1 MLRSLFWVVVSL
13 LVSFNVLAATE
24 TDTLR
29 TASEELISES
39 SHEEKKG
46 YDPVQM
52 IFDHISDSHEW
63 HIMTVGDVHVSVPL
77 PVILYSKERKSLFC
91 FLSSRFHHGHEDYNG
106 FRMLVPAKGGPTEIV
121 EVSQTGE
128 ILQAPM
134 DFSIKKNVAGA
145 LFVCLLMVW
154 VFVSVAKRY
163 KQNPKKAPHG
173 LQNFMEAIIVFVRD
187 DIAKSS
193 IREKYL
199 PRFMPVLLTI
209 FFFVLFCNLLGLVP
223 FIPAG
228 ANLTGN
234 ITVTM
239 VLAMFTFL
247 VTTFNGNKHYWADIF
262 NSPGV
267 PTFLKL
273 PIPLMPIVELSG
285 MLTKPIVLMIRL
297 FANMLS
303 GHMIVLV
310 FFSMIFLFGAMNAV
324 AAYGVSVLSVFF
336 AVFMTLLDVLV
347 SFIQAYVF
355 TMLSAMYFGMATAG
369 HEEGH

>member
-1 MLRSLFWVVVSL
+1 MLRSLLWVVLSL

-24 TDTLR
+24 ADTLR
-29 TASEELISES
+29 VASQKVASES

-46 YDPVQM
+46 YDPVRM

-63 HIMTVGDVHVSVPL
+63 HIMTLGETHVTVPL
-77 PVILYSKERKSLFC
+77 PVILYSKERKELFC

-106 FRMLVPAKGGPTEIV
+106 FRMVVPEKGGPTEIV
-121 EVSQTGE
+121 EVSEAGQL
-128 ILQAPM
+128 LQAPM
-134 DFSIKKNVAGA
+134 DFSITKNVAGA

-154 VFVSVAKRY
+154 VFVSVAKCY
-163 KQNPKKAPHG
+163 KQNPKRAPHG
-173 LQNFMEAIIVFVRD
+173 LQNLMETIIVFVRD
-187 DIAKSS
+187 DIAKPS
-193 IREKYL
+193 IREKLL

-209 FFFVLFCNLLGLVP
+209 FFFVLFCNLLGLIP
-223 FIPAG
+223 IIPAG

-247 VTTFNGNKHYWADIF
+247 VTTFSGNKHYWADIF
-262 NSPGV
+262 NAPGV
-267 PTFLKL
+267 PTFLQF
-273 PIPLMPIVELSG
+273 PIPLMPVVELSG

-324 AAYGVSVLSVFF
+324 AAYGVSFLSVFF

-369 HEEGH
+369 HEEKH

>member
-13 LVSFNVLAATE
+13 LFSINILVAPVAAQEVVAE
-24 TDTLR
+24 T
-29 TASEELISES
+29 
-39 SHEEKKG
+39 SHEEKG
-46 YDPVQM
+46 YDPVRM

-63 HIMTVGDVHVSVPL
+63 HVMTVGKAHISVPL
-77 PVILYSKERKSLFC
+77 PVILYSKERKQLFC
-91 FLSSRFHHGHEDYNG
+91 FLSSRFHHGHQDYNG
-106 FRMLVPAKGGPTEIV
+106 FRMLVPEKGGPTEIV
-121 EVSQTGE
+121 EVDARGD
-128 ILQAPM
+128 ILQAPI
-134 DFSIKKNVAGA
+134 DFSITKNVAGV
-145 LFVCLLMVW
+145 LFVCVLMVV

-163 KQNPKKAPHG
+163 KKNPKKAPHG
-173 LQNFMEAIIVFVRD
+173 VQNLMEAIILFVRD
-187 DIAKSS
+187 NIAKPS
-193 IREKYL
+193 ISEKHL
-199 PRFMPVLLTI
+199 PRFVPILLTI
-209 FFFVLFCNLLGLVP
+209 FFFVLFCNLLGLIP
-223 FIPAG
+223 IIPAG

-247 VTTFNGNKHYWADIF
+247 ITTFSGNKHYWADIF
-262 NSPGV
+262 NTPGV
-267 PTFLKL
+267 PTFLKF

-310 FFSMIFLFGAMNAV
+310 FFSMIFLFGAMTAA

-369 HEEGH
+369 HDAKH